1 VTLFDTYGEVEALL
15 DRVRDF
21 ASDETNGAI
30 IVFSFS
36 HDVAFANFL
45 VRAGAHGF
53 ISKGVPA
60 PEIVDGIRAAA
71 RGERGTFVQRSKH
84 AAMAPELGWRG
95 REMRLTERES
105 ELLALLPIGMTNREL
120 GAHFCIS
127 ENTIKTHY
135 AAFSRGS
142 MSGTGSRLSLG
153 RAQEFSANTARGAP
167 TPAAGGSHPQP
178 AALLERSALLVPF
191 SARTSQSG
199 VST

>member
-36 HDVAFANFL
+36 HDVAFANSL

-84 AAMAPELGWRG
+84 AAMAPELGWPG

-120 GAHFCIS
+120 GAHLCIS
-127 ENTIKTHY
+127 ENTIKTQLRGL
-135 AAFSRGS
+135 FSKLDVRNRVQAVALSRTGILGEHRPWSSHAGS
-142 MSGTGSRLSLG
+142 G
-153 RAQEFSANTARGAP
+153 RISS
-167 TPAAGGSHPQP
+167 AAGGAS
-178 AALLERSALLVPF
+178 
-191 SARTSQSG
+191 
-199 VST
+199 